1 MIYCATHIRALA
13 GREGESIV
21 KRLGSYAV
29 TAAAALAG
37 FALSIGVAAAAPAAT
52 SASPPNNFTADEQT
66 PAAMAK
72 PKAAFA
78 GQTDAPARKSTTQLA
93 VTTVTAGL
101 ASPWSLA
108 FLPDGKMLVTESRG
122 TMRIVT
128 RDGVQ
133 SAVDGVPPVKVVAAQ
148 GLHDVVLD
156 PDFSHNRLIYFSF
169 FAPPSGEAA
178 ASWPNEFAYDRVFNV
193 SVAER
198 RRFRL
203 GMEEVARARLSEDEK
218 HLENV
223 TIILEGAERRLAFA
237 PDGTLYAT
245 GADRFRFYNS
255 DLSGGRNG
263 YESNLT
269 IRENF
274 AGRISR
280 INTDGSIPKDNPF
293 LDDPLVP
300 PDVYAFGV
308 RDPEGAAINPKTKEL
323 WEVEHGPA
331 GGDELN
337 VIRSGRDYG
346 WPVISYGLQYTTG
359 KPVGSRRTAMPG
371 MEQPLYYWF
380 PDVAPSGLLFY
391 TGDRFPEWKGNL
403 FVGSLAAHALI
414 RLVIEGDRVVGEERL
429 LAERNQRIRDVRQGP
444 DGAIYLLTT
453 DGSLLTLAH
462 K

>member
-1 MIYCATHIRALA
+1 MRRID
-13 GREGESIV
+13 
-21 KRLGSYAV
+21 SY
-29 TAAAALAG
+29 
-37 FALSIGVAAAAPAAT
+37 GVAAAAMVAGLALSMAVSAAAPT
-52 SASPPNNFTADEQT
+52 TAAASPPNNFTADEQT
-66 PAAMAK
+66 PAAMPK

-78 GQTDAPARKSTTQLA
+78 GQTDAPARKSTTQLS

-101 ASPWSLA
+101 SSPWSLA
-108 FLPDGKMLVTESRG
+108 FLPDGKMLVTENRG

-133 SAVDGVPPVKVVAAQ
+133 SGVEGVPPVKAVAAQ

-156 PDFSHNRLIYFSF
+156 PDFAHNRLLYFSF
-169 FAPPSGEAA
+169 FAPPSGEQGAF
-178 ASWPNEFAYDRVFNV
+178 WPNEFAYDRVFNV

-198 RRFRL
+198 RRSRL
-203 GMEEVARARLSEDEK
+203 GMEQVARARLSEDET

-263 YESNLT
+263 YETNLT
-269 IRENF
+269 VRKNF

-280 INTDGSIPKDNPF
+280 INTDGTIPKDNPF
-293 LDDPLVP
+293 LSDPLVP

-337 VIRSGRDYG
+337 IIRSGRDYG

-359 KPVGSRRTAMPG
+359 KPVGSGRTAMTG
-371 MEQPLYYWF
+371 MEQPIYYWF

-403 FVGSLAAHALI
+403 FVGSLGDHALI
-414 RLVIEGDRVVGEERL
+414 RLVIEGERVVAEEHL
-429 LAERNQRIRDVRQGP
+429 LADRNQRIRDVRQGP

-453 DGSLLTLAH
+453 DGSLLTIVP